1 MFYIDEGLRRPRHAL
16 WSQLTL
22 LRISFPK
29 WGMGDDPASR
39 PKVRVMGVGTG
50 SLHHHWWIFACLG
63 LSFVPDLY
71 SDAFVVDVGKVVA
84 ASANSLAVNQ
94 MRIVLFIG
102 LS

>member
-1 MFYIDEGLRRPRHAL
+1 M
-16 WSQLTL
+16 
-22 LRISFPK
+22 

-39 PKVRVMGVGTG
+39 QKVRILGVGTG
-50 SLHHHWWIFACLG
+50 SLHHHWLIFAFLG

-71 SDAFVVDVGKVVA
+71 SDAFVVEFGKVVA
-84 ASANSLAVNQ
+84 ASANCLAVYQ